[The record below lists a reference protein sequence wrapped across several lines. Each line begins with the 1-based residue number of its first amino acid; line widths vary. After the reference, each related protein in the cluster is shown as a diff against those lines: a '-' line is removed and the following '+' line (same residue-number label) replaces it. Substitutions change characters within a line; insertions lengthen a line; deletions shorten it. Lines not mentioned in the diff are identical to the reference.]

1 MNDIEANGV
10 TAPQLTEGW
19 VCPLYKKKDRRE
31 IVNYHPITV
40 LNAEYKIITTVLMN
54 KLAIVTPNLIN
65 KCQAAFIKG
74 HSIFDQI
81 NLVNRMIDLCELVN
95 QDRAIIALDQEKAYD
110 RIWHDYLWK
119 TLQAMNIPE
128 ASQTWSD
135 PYTQVLDP

>member
-1 MNDIEANGV
+1 
-10 TAPQLTEGW
+10 
-19 VCPLYKKKDRRE
+19 
-31 IVNYHPITV
+31 
-40 LNAEYKIITTVLMN
+40 MN

-74 HSIFDQI
+74 RSIFNQI
-81 NLVNRMIDLCELVN
+81 DLVNRMIDLCELVN
-95 QDRAIIALDQEKAYD
+95 QDRAIIALDQEKVYD

-119 TLQAMNIPE
+119 TLQAMNILE